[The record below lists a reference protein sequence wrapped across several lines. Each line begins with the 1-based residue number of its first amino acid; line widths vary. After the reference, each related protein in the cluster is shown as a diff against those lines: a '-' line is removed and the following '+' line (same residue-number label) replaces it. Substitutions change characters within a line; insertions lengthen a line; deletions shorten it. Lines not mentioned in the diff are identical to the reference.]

1 MELGGDQGFLNHQLP
16 VPPAFLR
23 HLLCAGHWARP
34 GERNEQDNTG
44 LAEPLLTCSERNGRR
59 REQERRL
66 PRDGGQTQHRCG
78 PALRTGGSRKM
89 SWCLGL

>member
-44 LAEPLLTCSERNGRR
+44 LAEPAQRG
-59 REQERRL
+59 
-66 PRDGGQTQHRCG
+66 
-78 PALRTGGSRKM
+78 TGGEEGKREACHGTGDRPSTAVA
-89 SWCLGL
+89 LL